1 MCALKLQSRDLYSIM
16 QSGELDANATHQA
29 YNALDSAVTLRVW
42 ENLRTRIAESPHA
55 QVSYNFS
62 RAMQGPAMDM
72 MKRGVAIQAKVR
84 QDETERFLR
93 IKETAQDIL
102 NRLADAVWGPESYT
116 HTEVTKELYTPI
128 GKRGTPL
135 SPRMRTVRTTIV
147 RQRPLGLN
155 ASSDK
160 QCLAFFNTAL
170 GFPVEYEIRKTPQGT
185 IRTPSANAKALRKW
199 AERRTKGPGV
209 SPRDRTIP
217 SVKLAAPFV
226 SLILTIREADK
237 MLAVLRTPLD
247 PDGRMRCSYNVAAT
261 ENWRWSS
268 SKNVYGRGTNLQN
281 ITPSM
286 RRMFCADDGYRFI
299 STDLEQAE
307 SYVTAVQVWL
317 ITGDDTYWNAILSG
331 DLHTQVC
338 RMAWPEL
345 PWTGDFKADRVIAD
359 QDYPGLKYS
368 YRDVSKRIGHGCVT
382 PDHEVLTW
390 SGWVPISSKPAK
402 ILCMDYD
409 QEAEWLEVDAWNE
422 FDFDGEMLHFKG
434 TSVDQLVTPN
444 HRMIFSRDPG
454 GTQVLREI
462 RADEWDDKG
471 SIPLGDYYNGTGQD
485 SVSPAE
491 ARMIAAIQ
499 ADGWVSPRGK
509 PEFHFH
515 KERKFERLEKL
526 CQELGVS
533 FKRCTT
539 KTYVDYMMQFPKE
552 AGAYLL
558 DWDYPALKAYSDEH
572 RYWDGHVGKTA
583 ISISSKNRT
592 HLEWIQTINRL
603 IGKGGN
609 IQKPKISGFGTTMY
623 TLQENNRK
631 WAARA
636 SMTRTPVPY
645 KGKVYCPTVK
655 TGMFFIRRDGKI
667 SVTGNSNYDGSAFG
681 IAQAVGIPFDVVQ
694 DFQLRY
700 FTAFP
705 AIREYH
711 KWVRAQIREHQYL
724 DTPLLQRRYFF
735 GRPTED
741 ATFREAIA
749 CVPQGTVG
757 SLLNLV
763 MWRVWQRSLLDPF
776 HSDHIPVQ
784 LLLQNHDAFLSQ
796 SLITHSL
803 PSLIHAMNTEF
814 QNASIPVTR
823 GSDRRLLTI
832 PGEFVTGFNWAYA
845 DKGSDKTKWTF
856 ADGNPDGL
864 RKWSG
869 ADDRVRQQG
878 AVARPGDWL
887 NRPLSPAYR

>member
-1 MCALKLQSRDLYSIM
+1 MSGAGRVSGSGKEASPLARKLQSRDLYSIM
-16 QSGELDANATHQA
+16 QSGTLDANEVHQA

-42 ENLRTRIAESPHA
+42 ENLRTRVSESPHA

-84 QDETERFLR
+84 QDETERYLTIR
-93 IKETAQDIL
+93 NQAQSLLD
-102 NRLADAVWGPESYT
+102 RLADAVWGPEEIT
-116 HTEVTKELYTPI
+116 VVDRVKELYTPL
-128 GKRGTPL
+128 GKRGQHLTPRWRTIR
-135 SPRMRTVRTTIV
+135 SERRETRPR
-147 RQRPLGLN
+147 GLN

-185 IRTPSANAKALRKW
+185 ERTPTANAKALRKW

-217 SVKLAAPFV
+217 AVKLAAPFV

-317 ITGDDTYWNAILSG
+317 ITGDDTYWRAILSG

-345 PWTGDFKADRVIAD
+345 PWTGDAKSDREIADRP
-359 QDYPGLKYS
+359 YPGLKYS
-368 YRDVSKRIGHGCVT
+368 YRDVAKRIGHG
-382 PDHEVLTW
+382 
-390 SGWVPISSKPAK
+390 
-402 ILCMDYD
+402 
-409 QEAEWLEVDAWNE
+409 
-422 FDFDGEMLHFKG
+422 
-434 TSVDQLVTPN
+434 
-444 HRMIFSRDPG
+444 
-454 GTQVLREI
+454 
-462 RADEWDDKG
+462 
-471 SIPLGDYYNGTGQD
+471 
-485 SVSPAE
+485 
-491 ARMIAAIQ
+491 
-499 ADGWVSPRGK
+499 
-509 PEFHFH
+509 
-515 KERKFERLEKL
+515 
-526 CQELGVS
+526 
-533 FKRCTT
+533 
-539 KTYVDYMMQFPKE
+539 
-552 AGAYLL
+552 
-558 DWDYPALKAYSDEH
+558 
-572 RYWDGHVGKTA
+572 
-583 ISISSKNRT
+583 
-592 HLEWIQTINRL
+592 
-603 IGKGGN
+603 
-609 IQKPKISGFGTTMY
+609 
-623 TLQENNRK
+623 
-631 WAARA
+631 
-636 SMTRTPVPY
+636 
-645 KGKVYCPTVK
+645 
-655 TGMFFIRRDGKI
+655 
-667 SVTGNSNYDGSAFG
+667 SNYDGSAFG
-681 IAQAVGIPFDVVQ
+681 IAQAVGIPFEVVA
-694 DFQLRY
+694 DFQARY
-700 FTAFP
+700 FAAFP

-711 KWVRAQIREHQYL
+711 RWVRGQIREHQYL
-724 DTPLLQRRYFF
+724 DTPLGQRRYFF

-763 MWRVWQRSLLDPF
+763 MWRVWQRSLLDPL
-776 HSDHIPVQ
+776 HEDHIPVQ

-796 SLITHSL
+796 SLIIHSL
-803 PSLIHAMNTEF
+803 PAIIHAMNTEF

-869 ADDRVRQQG
+869 ADDRRRVQG

-887 NRPLSPAYR
+887 NRPLSPTHR